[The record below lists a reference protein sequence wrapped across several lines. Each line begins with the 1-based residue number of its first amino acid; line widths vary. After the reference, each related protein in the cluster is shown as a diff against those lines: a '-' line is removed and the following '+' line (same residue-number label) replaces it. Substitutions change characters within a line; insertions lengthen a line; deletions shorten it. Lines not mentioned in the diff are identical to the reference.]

1 MNPYTFVPLAGLP
14 LRERAAGHAHFSG
27 HSGTLR
33 CRLTARTPLFL
44 FDPRRARQ
52 ADPPAAPGHVV
63 ADFPTDDQS
72 RPLVWGAALRG
83 AIRSVAEAASRS
95 CLALFDGH
103 YERWTVDYRARLPG
117 AFRHCDPGDQLCPA
131 CRLFGTVGGTLSG
144 YAGAVSISD
153 ASAEADAASLGE
165 RITVSAIQSPK
176 PHHAAF
182 YLNASGEPAG
192 RKFYYH
198 HPNGPT
204 ATIERSRFTRTVQPL
219 AAGSTLAF
227 TLAYRNLSDDDLRL
241 LLYALLLEPGM
252 GHKLGMGKPIGLGSV
267 ILDLQSAINT
277 SARDTALGRAATEL
291 TGESLRE
298 WTDGL
303 IAPLR
308 AAADQHVVALRAVLA
323 LDPGHPV
330 AYPTADWFRNHP
342 TAPLGEVP
350 DLVAP
355 PPAPRR
361 APERAT
367 PGPVYDRLPRTMP
380 PSDHPTERRDPLPSR
395 GEGRRP
401 PFGRPDA
408 QERGQRGAQ
417 RPGPRPAPEEE
428 VPIRPEP
435 TKVPPPSPVEEPV
448 VDARPATL
456 EDLVRRFSQGSDRP
470 VRTDPSKSKESV
482 RAREEQR
489 RLMEQLRRRGE

>member
-14 LRERAAGHAHFSG
+14 LRERAAGHARFSG

-44 FDPRRARQ
+44 FDPRCAHP
-52 ADPPAAPGHVV
+52 ADPPATPGHVV

-72 RPLVWGAALRG
+72 RPFIRGTALRG
-83 AIRSVAEAASRS
+83 TIRSVAEAASRS

-103 YERWTVDYRARLPG
+103 YERWTVDYRSRLPG
-117 AFRHCDPGDQLCPA
+117 AYRHCEPGDQLCPA
-131 CRLFGTVGGTLSG
+131 CRLFGTVGGTLAG
-144 YAGAVSISD
+144 FAGAVSISD
-153 ASAEADAASLGE
+153 ATADADAAPLGE

-182 YLNASGEPAG
+182 YLNESGEPAG

-219 AAGSTLAF
+219 TAGSSLAF
-227 TLAYRNLSDDDLRL
+227 TLSYRNLSDDDLQL
-241 LLYALLLEPGM
+241 LLYALLLEPEM

-267 ILDLQSAINT
+267 VLELYTAQNT
-277 SARDTALGRAATEL
+277 SERDAALGRPATEL
-291 TGESLRE
+291 SGETLQS

-308 AAADQHVVALRAVLA
+308 ASADQHLVALRAVLA
-323 LDPGHPV
+323 LDPGRPV
-330 AYPTADWFRNHP
+330 TYPTADWFRSHP
-342 TAPLGEVP
+342 TAALNDVP

-355 PPAPRR
+355 PSAPRR
-361 APERAT
+361 LPERAAATT
-367 PGPVYDRLPRTMP
+367 PFDRPSRPQP
-380 PSDHPTERRDPLPSR
+380 PAGRPFERRGPPPSR

-401 PFGRPDA
+401 PESRREPDEEGPLRPPPA
-408 QERGQRGAQ
+408 QQ
-417 RPGPRPAPEEE
+417 PAPA
-428 VPIRPEP
+428 
-435 TKVPPPSPVEEPV
+435 PVEEPV
-448 VDARPATL
+448 VPDRPATL
-456 EDLVRRFSQGSDRP
+456 EDLVRRFSQGSERP
-470 VRTDPSKSKESV
+470 ARTDPTTTKESV

-489 RLMEQLRRRGE
+489 RLMERLRQRRE

>member
-1 MNPYTFVPLAGLP
+1 VNPYTFVPLAGLP
-14 LRERAAGHAHFSG
+14 LRERAAGHAQFSG
-27 HSGTLR
+27 HSGTLC

-44 FDPRRARQ
+44 FDPRRAHQ

-63 ADFPTDDQS
+63 ADFPTDDQG
-72 RPLVWGAALRG
+72 RPLVWATALRG
-83 AIRSVAEAASRS
+83 AIRGVAEAASRS

-103 YERWTVDYRARLPG
+103 YERWTVDYRSRLPG
-117 AFRHCDPGDQLCPA
+117 AYRHCEPGDQLCPA

-153 ASAEADAASLGE
+153 ATADADAAPLGE

-182 YLNASGEPAG
+182 YLTASGEPAG

-219 AAGSTLAF
+219 TAGSTLAF
-227 TLAYRNLSDDDLRL
+227 TLSFRNLSDDDLQL

-252 GHKLGMGKPIGLGSV
+252 GHKLGMGKPIGLGSLV
-267 ILDLQSAINT
+267 LELHSAQNM
-277 SARDTALGRAATEL
+277 SARDTALGRLATEL
-291 TGESLRE
+291 TGEALQA
-298 WTDGL
+298 WADGL
-303 IAPLR
+303 TAPLR
-308 AAADQHVVALRAVLA
+308 AATDQHLVALRGVLA
-323 LDPGHPV
+323 LDPGRPV
-330 AYPTADWFRNHP
+330 AYPTAAWFRSHP
-342 TAPLGEVP
+342 TAPLSDVP

-361 APERAT
+361 APERA
-367 PGPVYDRLPRTMP
+367 PLAPVFDRPARTMP
-380 PSDHPTERRDPLPSR
+380 TGDRPSERRDPPPSR

-401 PFGRPDA
+401 PFGRPEVDDRPL
-408 QERGQRGAQ
+408 RGQH
-417 RPGPRPAPEEE
+417 RPEPRPAPSE
-428 VPIRPEP
+428 VAPVR
-435 TKVPPPSPVEEPV
+435 PSPVQQPVPPSIEEPV
-448 VDARPATL
+448 VADRPATL
-456 EDLVRRFSQGSDRP
+456 EDLVRRFSQASDRP
-470 VRTDPSKSKESV
+470 ARTDPTKTKESA

-489 RLMEQLRRRGE
+489 RLMEQLRQRRE